1 MRVSAGC
8 FVIALSGKM
17 RTQSLPPFLRW
28 RLIVTRLDSIWRAVT
43 HLGSSAFRPY
53 SPNASDT
60 PRLAGPLMR
69 GWLCGLRYL
78 TRLGISMLLAPL
90 GLLGRGQHFGRNRG
104 ARRRLAAL
112 DGH

>member
-8 FVIALSGKM
+8 FVMALSGKM
-17 RTQSLPPFLRW
+17 RTHSLPPFFRW

-43 HLGSSAFRPY
+43 HLGSSAFRPN
-53 SPNASDT
+53 SPNARET

-90 GLLGRGQHFGRNRG
+90 GLLRRGQDLGRDRR
-104 ARRRLAAL
+104 ARRGLAAL
-112 DGH
+112 